1 MVLVLLEPYKVEE
14 AILFKQA
21 TTTAATIYCLRD
33 IFSWFGVP
41 RTIVSDNG
49 AQFISHKFGTFI
61 KQNMSH
67 VMTAPFHTQPNWTA
81 KRAVWTAN
89 DKLQKMKEVK

>member
-1 MVLVLLEPYKVEE
+1 MDFTGPLEGMMVLVLLDSLTKWME
-14 AILFKQA
+14 AIPLKQA
-21 TTTAATIYCLRD
+21 TTTTATTYCLRD

-49 AQFISHKFGTFI
+49 AQLISHEFGTFI

-81 KRAVWTAN
+81 KRAV
-89 DKLQKMKEVK
+89 